1 MRRLRVRS
9 WVSAWILLLLAM
21 GAGAEEIRDG
31 YFHTSDGV
39 RLHYREAGSG
49 ARTLVFIPG
58 WLMPAEVFDGQLR
71 SLAPRYH
78 VLALSPRS
86 QGQSDA
92 YPGRHTPQRRA
103 LDIQEFV
110 ESLATPDFVLVG
122 WSLGVMEGLDYVER
136 YRPQAL
142 KALVLID
149 NSIGEAQPPRV
160 SAAKRRGTETNAER
174 AERLRGFV
182 RGLFHTPQPTE
193 FIELIDRSVLRVPK
207 DIADELLAKPYPR
220 EYYKNAIYRQ
230 GVPVFYAITPRFR
243 DQGAAL
249 LTHLS
254 SARVSLYP
262 SAGHAIFVDAAAEF
276 DADLEHFLAG
286 VR

>member
-1 MRRLRVRS
+1 M
-9 WVSAWILLLLAM
+9 LLALAV
-21 GAGAEEIRDG
+21 GAHAAEIHDG
-31 YFHTSDGV
+31 YFHTSDGI
-39 RLHYREAGSG
+39 RLHYREAGDG

-71 SLAPRYH
+71 ALSDRYH
-78 VLALSPRS
+78 LVALSPRS

-103 LDIQEFV
+103 LDIREFV
-110 ESLATPDFVLVG
+110 DHLATHDFVLVG

-136 YRPQAL
+136 YRPAGL

-160 SAAKRRGTETNAER
+160 RPAKRLSTETEAER
-174 AERLRGFV
+174 AERLRAFV
-182 RGLFHTPQPTE
+182 RGLFRTPQAPE
-193 FIELIDRSVLRVPK
+193 FIDLIDRSVQRVPN

-220 EYYKNAIYRQ
+220 EYYKNVIYKERI
-230 GVPVFYAITPRFR
+230 PVLYAITPRLAE
-243 DQGAAL
+243 QGAAL
-249 LTHLS
+249 TANLPA
-254 SARVSLYP
+254 ARVTVYP
-262 SAGHAIFVDAAAEF
+262 SAGHALFVDAAAQF
-276 DADLEHFLAG
+276 NADLERFLEG